1 MTKFGIL
8 MTLKSSP
15 MPAERQPDAMKAL
28 REGFIEAGKALGCEV
43 ECKVVPMPENYDL
56 KDLQGYFV
64 ACAL

>member
-15 MPAERQPDAMKAL
+15 IPPDRQLVAMAAI
-28 REGFIEAGKALGCEV
+28 REGFIEAANELGCEV

-56 KDLQGYFV
+56 VDLRDFLI
-64 ACAL
+64 ASA